1 MNPTEDLHVAIDWN
15 RAFTFFL
22 NQQCDSDVK
31 GRDLIHIE
39 AGSKCWIETYTGA
52 VVITRAG
59 LCTFTSLGNVFTIV
73 CGTWDLLKTRT
84 PGPNLIEEITEACRT
99 QESLESDGHR
109 TPTRY
114 LLRALKKLTRRT
126 DGRTDT
132 TAQGFFKNTSRDP
145 RSETSWSRRWDFKE
159 RERNTWNE
167 VLIGMTGD
175 LKSSHGPR
183 VD

>member
-1 MNPTEDLHVAIDWN
+1 MMSDDYEEKTTARFPHPVAVTPDTSTKAPGRKGTQTHKNTVSCNNSIRRMDEPSRRPTRLYVAVDWN

-73 CGTWDLLKTRT
+73 CGTWDLLKTCQNA
-84 PGPNLIEEITEACRT
+84 GPNIIEKITEACHTRK
-99 QESLESDGHR
+99 SLESDGHR
-109 TPTRY
+109 TRH
-114 LLRALKKLTRRT
+114 
-126 DGRTDT
+126 DT
-132 TAQGFFKNTSRDP
+132 ICTQ
-145 RSETSWSRRWDFKE
+145 ET
-159 RERNTWNE
+159 
-167 VLIGMTGD
+167 
-175 LKSSHGPR
+175 
-183 VD
+183 